1 MTKSA
6 WQRLPAQALDLF
18 ELQLRARELDLFRRY
33 LDELATWSVRVNL
46 LASSSEE
53 KIIERHL
60 LDSLAG
66 VRFLRGSQDVADF
79 GAGAGFPG
87 IPLAVAVAGVRV
99 HLIES
104 RRKRCSFLRHVV
116 RTLRLEN
123 VRVWEQRG
131 EEWTPDEAIDSAIGR
146 GLRADVLAALS
157 RRVLA
162 PRGRLLVMRKQEVPE
177 AWLDGFAEF
186 TRLGY
191 RLPGG
196 ERHEVAVFE
205 RVS

>member
-1 MTKSA
+1 MTKST
-6 WQRLPAQALDLF
+6 WRHLPAQALDLF
-18 ELQLRARELDLFRRY
+18 ELQLRARELDLFQRY
-33 LDELATWSVRVNL
+33 LGELAAWSARVNL
-46 LASSSEE
+46 LAACSEKE
-53 KIIERHL
+53 VIERHL

-66 VRFLRGSQDVADF
+66 VRFLRGSQGVADF

-87 IPLAVAVAGVRV
+87 IPIAVVAAGTRI

-116 RTLRLEN
+116 RTLRLDN

-131 EEWTPDEAIDSAIGR
+131 EEWAPDEAIDVAIGR
-146 GLRADVLAALS
+146 GLRADVLAVLS
-157 RRVLA
+157 RRILT
-162 PRGRLLVMRKQEVPE
+162 PRGRLLVMRKQEAREVR
-177 AWLDGFAEF
+177 LDGFAES

-196 ERHEVAVFE
+196 EKHEIAAFD
-205 RVS
+205 RTS

>member
-18 ELQLRARELDLFRRY
+18 QLQLRVRELDLFQRY
-33 LDELATWSVRVNL
+33 LDELASWSARVNL
-46 LASSSEE
+46 LAACSEQE
-53 KIIERHL
+53 VIERHL

-66 VRFLRGSQDVADF
+66 IRFLHGRQGVADF

-87 IPLAVAVAGVRV
+87 IPIAVVVAGTRI

-131 EEWTPDEAIDSAIGR
+131 EEWTPDGAIDAAIGR

-157 RRVLA
+157 RRILT
-162 PRGRLLVMRKQEVPE
+162 PRGRLLVMRKQEARE
-177 AWLDGFAEF
+177 AWLDGFTES
-186 TRLGY
+186 TRLEY

-196 ERHEVAVFE
+196 EGHEVAVFD
-205 RVS
+205 RIS